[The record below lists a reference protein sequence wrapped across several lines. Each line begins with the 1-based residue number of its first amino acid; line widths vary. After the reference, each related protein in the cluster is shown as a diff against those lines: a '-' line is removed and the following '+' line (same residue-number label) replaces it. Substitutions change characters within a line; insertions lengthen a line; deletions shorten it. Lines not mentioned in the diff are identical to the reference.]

1 MKNIFK
7 NISLYFTYKQ
17 SLRKIKKQLMSEYSA
32 RVDRVGRIYTVIN
45 IPVELIE
52 PYNMRKSDIDNV
64 AQNFVR
70 EYTSALSKFLNS
82 NGLFELYDFYDIEK
96 VEKYS
101 YLVVFGFSLF
111 NTQKVARNLM
121 FWVLPSILIIST
133 LSWLY
138 FRHH

>member
-1 MKNIFK
+1 MKK
-7 NISLYFTYKQ
+7 ISLYFGYRK
-17 SLRKIKKQLMSEYSA
+17 SLRKIKKQLMSQYSA
-32 RVDRVGRIYTVIN
+32 RIDRVGRIYTVIN

-52 PYNMRKSDIDNV
+52 PYNMRKSDIDSV
-64 AQNFVR
+64 AQNFVK

-111 NTQKVARNLM
+111 NTQKVAKNLIL
-121 FWVLPSILIIST
+121 WWIPSLILIIFLT
-133 LSWLY
+133 CVY
-138 FRHH
+138 FKYH

>member
-32 RVDRVGRIYTVIN
+32 RIDRVGRIYTVIN

-138 FRHH
+138 FRLH

>member
-1 MKNIFK
+1 
-7 NISLYFTYKQ
+7 
-17 SLRKIKKQLMSEYSA
+17 
-32 RVDRVGRIYTVIN
+32 
-45 IPVELIE
+45 
-52 PYNMRKSDIDNV
+52 MRKSDIDNV

-111 NTQKVARNLM
+111 NTQKVARNLI